1 MTITVLMNRSHGR
14 PHVIADKLA
23 ALYIP
28 ALRRALRVPPSAATI
43 LKTPIYIQLTMTDG
57 RAMSPLRSNEP
68 GLFEATLPLMQ
79 GMNEFRILSEDE
91 KTISFGA
98 FTDELVI
105 RPDELKNLEFE
116 GEDFFMQLDA
126 PGRYTFKFDARK
138 ARKPTLV
145 VRAQT
150 TPTR

>member
-1 MTITVLMNRSHGR
+1 
-14 PHVIADKLA
+14 
-23 ALYIP
+23 
-28 ALRRALRVPPSAATI
+28 
-43 LKTPIYIQLTMTDG
+43 
-57 RAMSPLRSNEP
+57 MSPLRSNEP

-79 GMNEFRILSEDE
+79 GMNEFRVLSEDE

-105 RPDELKNLEFE
+105 KPDELKNLEFE